1 MLVQDIQS
9 VPLFPPKT
17 SKIGSSVVHWEEIKP
32 NVALIRAV
40 GGTSNDCYFAEKVLE
55 ARLSGFGIDRHQV
68 DMRREAGWHDHIQ
81 PKAQRLLRNGQVTV
95 IRNGY
100 TNIIGKVI
108 GDTGEYTT
116 EIWRDDPNS
125 RAISRWSCEC
135 AWNQFA
141 WNRTRQWKRIEGR
154 PCSHVL
160 ALYWKSLSTPL
171 DDQPEDLPADPGQK
185 QGPPTPP
192 AAGPAPAPAGPAPTP
207 SAPVGPPQPAGP
219 RSFAPDGEG
228 VYQNPDFPRPQPTAP
243 PGEPMPM
250 SPAEQLNAMTPQEPG
265 QTPPGLPAPP
275 NTTVSVPGARPQTPM
290 NPIQYPGAPGMGGTL
305 SSVKTAES
313 DSESFEEGSIVRT
326 TTPVFGLAEG
336 KSEAHG
342 AGQYQ
347 EIPEGATGEVLSQ
360 DKTLGWV
367 EVIFPLD
374 GGELT
379 PYHVR
384 VFCNPSDLKKT
395 RIRPPGPFVRR
406 RSKTSMAISEQD
418 WDKWRNNSLIP
429 QGRELYHGT
438 ADKNVESIMQ
448 EGLVPN
454 KNPEYSGSLRA
465 RPGYIYLT
473 DDLETAWTKGSN
485 QIFTDWSDNTV
496 LLKIDPSFLDPSLI
510 VPDEDT
516 IPDSVKRENRVGYPD
531 GKYDS
536 VGEMAEAMGYGDDPE
551 ETAKM
556 IGSGNLAY
564 GGIIPPEA
572 ISVAYDVGD
581 YEPPCPDCGSDT
593 DGTGYCHD
601 CAESEWEEE

>member
-1 MLVQDIQS
+1 MPVIEDIRS
-9 VPLFPPKT
+9 VPNFPPKT
-17 SKIGSSVVHWEEIKP
+17 SKIGSSIVHWEEIKP
-32 NVALIRAV
+32 NVALIRAA
-40 GGTSNDCYFAEKVLE
+40 GGTNEDCYFAEKVLE
-55 ARLSGFGIDRHQV
+55 TRLAGFGIERHLV

-95 IRNGY
+95 LRNGY

-171 DDQPEDLPADPGQK
+171 DDQPEDRAIDPGQK
-185 QGPPTPP
+185 QGPPQTPP
-192 AAGPAPAPAGPAPTP
+192 PTAPPSAGPGPAPAGPPPPAPAPAGP
-207 SAPVGPPQPAGP
+207 PQPAAP
-219 RSFAPDGEG
+219 RSFAPDDEG

-243 PGEPMPM
+243 PGEPMPL

-313 DSESFEEGSIVRT
+313 DSESFEAGSIVRT
-326 TTPVFGLAEG
+326 TIPVFGLAEG

-347 EIPEGATGEVLSQ
+347 EIPEGATGEVMSQ

-395 RIRPPGPFVRR
+395 RIRPPGPFVKRR
-406 RSKTSMAISEQD
+406 
-418 WDKWRNNSLIP
+418 
-429 QGRELYHGT
+429 
-438 ADKNVESIMQ
+438 
-448 EGLVPN
+448 
-454 KNPEYSGSLRA
+454 
-465 RPGYIYLT
+465 
-473 DDLETAWTKGSN
+473 
-485 QIFTDWSDNTV
+485 
-496 LLKIDPSFLDPSLI
+496 
-510 VPDEDT
+510 
-516 IPDSVKRENRVGYPD
+516 DS
-531 GKYDS
+531 
-536 VGEMAEAMGYGDDPE
+536 
-551 ETAKM
+551 
-556 IGSGNLAY
+556 
-564 GGIIPPEA
+564 
-572 ISVAYDVGD
+572 
-581 YEPPCPDCGSDT
+581 
-593 DGTGYCHD
+593 
-601 CAESEWEEE
+601 